1 MAGENNATTNDA
13 LQPFLGRELLGQ
25 ASSQASLV
33 HVFTAALPLTLPYPQ
48 RHWYP
53 HRPSLLRVSWAREL
67 ERKAEVTLFLSHS
80 VASV

>member
-33 HVFTAALPLTLPYPQ
+33 HVFNAALPQ
-48 RHWYP
+48 RATP
-53 HRPSLLRVSWAREL
+53 LRILIAAKPVVRLLRTRTSKLVGVVVVHVFESP
-67 ERKAEVTLFLSHS
+67 
-80 VASV
+80 